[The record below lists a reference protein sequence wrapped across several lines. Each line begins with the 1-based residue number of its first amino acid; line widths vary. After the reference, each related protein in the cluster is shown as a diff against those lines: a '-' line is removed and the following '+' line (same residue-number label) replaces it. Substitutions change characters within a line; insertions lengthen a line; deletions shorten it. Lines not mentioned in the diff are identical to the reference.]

1 MQCCK
6 FKELLKTFHKIC
18 YYGQTIVVPIDVHFT
33 YECIRLV
40 CWTNITDDFVTT
52 KKHDCCEIESVFPCC
67 VIFGVKPCA
76 LYKFLACRRSPQ
88 GTNTGNAIP
97 QGSGKSLRTWQE
109 TLQRRGGGSI
119 VELKSVK
126 FSKNFDFFILFSV

>member
-67 VIFGVKPCA
+67 VIFGVSPA
-76 LYKFLACRRSPQ
+76 LCINFLLADEAHKAQIRETQFPKDLEK
-88 GTNTGNAIP
+88 AYEL
-97 QGSGKSLRTWQE
+97 GKRLCSE
-109 TLQRRGGGSI
+109 GGGQYC
-119 VELKSVK
+119 
-126 FSKNFDFFILFSV
+126 